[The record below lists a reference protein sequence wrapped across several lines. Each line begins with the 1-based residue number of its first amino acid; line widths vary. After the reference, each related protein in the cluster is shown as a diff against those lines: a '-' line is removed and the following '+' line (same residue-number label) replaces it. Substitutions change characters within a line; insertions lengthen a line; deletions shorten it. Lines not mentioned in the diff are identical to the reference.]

1 MARSGRMSVFLC
13 ETERARGEEAQ
24 EEADKGRLT
33 RDVGRCSMSQ
43 PLDLLQA
50 PAPAGIKCK
59 L

>member
-13 ETERARGEEAQ
+13 ETDRARTEEAQ

-33 RDVGRCSMSQ
+33 RDVGRGSMSQ
-43 PLDLLQA
+43 PLYLLQA
-50 PAPAGIKCK
+50 SSPAEIKCK

>member
-13 ETERARGEEAQ
+13 EADRPRSEETQ

-33 RDVGRCSMSQ
+33 RDVGRGSMSG
-43 PLDLLQA
+43 PLYLLQA
-50 PAPAGIKCK
+50 SSPAEIKCK